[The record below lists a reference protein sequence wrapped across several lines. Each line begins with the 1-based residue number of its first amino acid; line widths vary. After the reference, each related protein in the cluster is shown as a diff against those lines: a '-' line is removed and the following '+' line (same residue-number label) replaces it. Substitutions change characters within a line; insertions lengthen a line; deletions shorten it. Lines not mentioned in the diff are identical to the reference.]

1 AFTGY
6 KASCIGRGRET
17 IMAIFE
23 KEYQENMS
31 KDDAI
36 MLALKAM
43 KQVSEDPSQP
53 MLVEIG
59 IITKGTNFKILPPE
73 EVDSYIKKLS

>member
-1 AFTGY
+1 
-6 KASCIGRGRET
+6 
-17 IMAIFE
+17 
-23 KEYQENMS
+23 MS